1 MSPNIA
7 KEQHGFRGQS
17 IFSKLLV
24 LCVRPTNEA
33 VEQCSAPLGNCSL
46 GEMNLGMDTSSLKEP
61 EPARS
66 PEGRQKTSKGHFG

>member
-1 MSPNIA
+1 MASKDSPSS
-7 KEQHGFRGQS
+7 QS
-17 IFSKLLV
+17 FWFSAF
-24 LCVRPTNEA
+24 RPTNEA